1 MTALFSF
8 TDFHHRRSGPRSA
21 PFAAAILVFA
31 TASMAS
37 AQQSFKSA
45 GEAADA
51 LAGAARTGNQ
61 RSILAVVGQPGAD
74 VVSSGDEVADTA
86 TLKIFLAA
94 YDTRHRVVVEA
105 NKATML
111 VGDED
116 FPFPIPIVR
125 SGQTWRFDTA
135 AGRLEVLYRRIGRN
149 EQDEYADKDRT
160 GAGPGLY
167 AQHFVNG
174 LYWPD
179 SSGNDPSPLGELVA
193 QATGEGYRIG
203 AGRTPFH
210 GYYYKILTKQGSTA
224 PGGAL
229 DYVVNGKML
238 GGFGLVAYPAEYGNS
253 GVMTFLVNYNGVIF
267 QKDLGPRTSWRAERI
282 TSFNPDQKG
291 CPRHISLNSLS
302 RWGEAPADE
311 TRLGLFQTGPRF
323 GRGVQ
328 FVQQ

>member
-1 MTALFSF
+1 
-8 TDFHHRRSGPRSA
+8 
-21 PFAAAILVFA
+21 
-31 TASMAS
+31 MAS

-74 VVSSGDEVADTA
+74 IVSSGDEVADTA

-94 YDTRHRVVVEA
+94 YDTRHRVVVEG

-111 VGDED
+111 VGDDD

-149 EQDEYADKDRT
+149 ELDAIQVGLAYVDAHDEYADKDRT
-160 GAGPGLY
+160 GAGPGIY
-167 AQHFVNG
+167 AQHFVSQPGKKDG

-179 SSGNDPSPLGELVA
+179 SGGTDPSPLGELVA

-203 AGRTPFH
+203 AGRTPH

-267 QKDLGPRTSWRAERI
+267 QKTWSAYVMACRTDYVIQSRSDLEGYR
-282 TSFNPDQKG
+282 
-291 CPRHISLNSLS
+291 RHISLI
-302 RWGEAPADE
+302 RQPVGEAPADRIE
-311 TRLGLFQTGPRF
+311 TRLGLFERPSIRATFSLFSSKVAARSELA
-323 GRGVQ
+323 
-328 FVQQ
+328 